1 MLGFDYPN
9 IRAKLFKATVRRFL
23 TQYHHRAYWP
33 DGYPLIF
40 PAEIRPEWM
49 FTGSTCGMLDIHR
62 LDICMCDFT
71 ACPLDRS
78 SP

>member
-1 MLGFDYPN
+1 MLSFDYPN
-9 IRAKLFKATVRRFL
+9 ICAKLFKATVQRFL
-23 TQYHHRAYWP
+23 TLCLHKAYWP
-33 DGYPLIF
+33 DGFPQIF
-40 PAEIRPEWM
+40 PVEIRREWM
-49 FTGSTCGMLDIHR
+49 FTGSTYGIYDGDR